1 MAGVAVNGVQELRQV
16 TSNRALLESIA
27 RESGGRVLT
36 AADLTRQVLFSRAG
50 VIPQKIWNALTTALL
65 IASLAAFLLD
75 LATRRIAWDRI
86 FEPELAANKAPAAEQ
101 ATRTLDRLKAVEAIS
116 PSQSGLEL
124 NERDARILAKK
135 NSDRR
140 RDERL
145 VQYKAS
151 AETSSPHAEAK
162 VAGNLGKGEAPS
174 PTPPS
179 QDTDSGLLA
188 AKRRAARRFEEE

>member
-1 MAGVAVNGVQELRQV
+1 MAGVAVNGVQELRQL

-27 RESGGRVLT
+27 KESGGRVLT
-36 AADLTRQVLFSRAG
+36 PADLTHDVLFARAG
-50 VIPQKIWNALTTALL
+50 VIPQEIWNALTTALL
-65 IASLAAFLLD
+65 IASVAAFLLD

-86 FEPELAANKAPAAEQ
+86 FEPELAANRPAAAEH
-101 ATRTLDRLKAVEAIS
+101 AARTLDRLKAVEAIN

-145 VQYKAS
+145 VHYKAS
-151 AETSSPHAEAK
+151 ADPSPPLVETK
-162 VAGNLGKGEAPS
+162 VAGDVTQGESSP